1 MVKNEGEEAQGG
13 QGAEYDVAYEHAIAG
28 RLMKAESVCRGIL
41 ATDPNHAEALH
52 LMGGIAAKSGKVPP
66 AIEFFNRALKA
77 KPDFTKAHNN
87 LGTLLLGRGETDR
100 AIVHFERAIAAEPG
114 SSDAH
119 NNLGSA
125 LIHAGRYQDAIGA
138 FERAIAA
145 DPENVPAYNNLG
157 VTLLQEAR
165 TDDAI
170 ARFNQAME
178 LKPDLATTHANL
190 ARALTRKRDFE
201 GAAAANRRALE
212 IDPARAEVESSL
224 GIVYRHLGRF
234 DEALASQEKAL
245 EAKPDF
251 ARARFLRAVLLLAA
265 GRFEEGFEAFLSR
278 PLGAGGA
285 GEADRRPLPSA
296 LDESDIFLR
305 GEPDLEDEICFLR
318 FAPELEDRGA
328 WIDYQASARFAP
340 LAGRLAFIN
349 TVVAENARPA
359 AEDWFLL
366 AGDLP
371 FLLGVKTAAEFPP
384 PLPLAPEP
392 ANVENMKARLRGLG
406 PPPYVGL
413 SWRKGAPGG
422 TGIFY
427 KFAPIDGL
435 AKGLSQVPG
444 TFLAL
449 QSGPRAGEIDRLSA
463 GLGRAVHDLGALNG
477 TVEDMLATLSV
488 IDEYVAVGNVNVHL
502 RAGAGRASRIL
513 VPHPADYKCM
523 NEGAESPWFPGSR
536 LYRQAVDGDWRAA
549 FDALASDL
557 VADLPPAS

>member
-1 MVKNEGEEAQGG
+1 
-13 QGAEYDVAYEHAIAG
+13 
-28 RLMKAESVCRGIL
+28 
-41 ATDPNHAEALH
+41 
-52 LMGGIAAKSGKVPP
+52 
-66 AIEFFNRALKA
+66 
-77 KPDFTKAHNN
+77 
-87 LGTLLLGRGETDR
+87 
-100 AIVHFERAIAAEPG
+100 
-114 SSDAH
+114 
-119 NNLGSA
+119 A
-125 LIHAGRYQDAIGA
+125 LIHAGRYKDAIEA

-145 DPENVPAYNNLG
+145 DPENVLACNNLG
-157 VTLLQEAR
+157 VTLLREDRAE
-165 TDDAI
+165 DAI
-170 ARFNQAME
+170 ARFNQAVE

-190 ARALTRKRDFE
+190 AEALTRKRDFE
-201 GAAAANRRALE
+201 GAAAAFRRALE
-212 IDPARAEVESSL
+212 IDPAQAQVESSL
-224 GIVYRHLGRF
+224 GVVYRHLGRF
-234 DEALASQEKAL
+234 DDALASQEKAL

-285 GEADRRPLPSA
+285 GEADRRPLPAA

-318 FAPELEDRGA
+318 FASELEGRGA

-371 FLLGVKTAAEFPP
+371 FLLGVKTAADIPH
-384 PLPLAPEP
+384 PLPLAPSP
-392 ANVENMKARLRGLG
+392 ANVENMKTRLARLG

-422 TGIFY
+422 TGTFY

-435 AKGLSQVPG
+435 AKGLSPVGG

-449 QSGPRAGEIDRLSA
+449 QSGPRAGEIDRLST
-463 GLGRAVHDLGALNG
+463 GLGRAVHDLTALNG
-477 TVEDMLATLSV
+477 TVEDMLATLSL
-488 IDEYVAVGNVNVHL
+488 IDEYVAVGNANVHL

-536 LYRQAVDGDWRAA
+536 LYRQAVDGGWQEA

>member
-28 RLMKAESVCRGIL
+28 RLIEAESICRAIL
-41 ATDPNHAEALH
+41 ATEPNHAEALH

-77 KPDFTKAHNN
+77 KPGFAKALNN
-87 LGTLLLGRGETDR
+87 LGKLLLGRGETDR
-100 AIVHFERAIAAEPG
+100 AIDHFEKAIAAEPG

-119 NNLGSA
+119 NNLGRA
-125 LIHAGRYQDAIGA
+125 LMHAGRYKDAIAA

-145 DPENVPAYNNLG
+145 GPEIVLAYSNLG
-157 VTLLQEAR
+157 VALLQEAR

-178 LKPDLATTHANL
+178 LEPDLATTHANL
-190 ARALTRKRDFE
+190 AEALTRKRDFE
-201 GAAAANRRALE
+201 GAAAAFRRALE
-212 IDPARAEVESSL
+212 IDPAQAQVESSL

-234 DEALASQEKAL
+234 DDALASQEKAL

-285 GEADRRPLPSA
+285 AEADRRPLPAA
-296 LDESDIFLR
+296 LDESDIYLR

-318 FAPELEDRGA
+318 FASELADRGA
-328 WIDYQASARFAP
+328 RIDYQASAHFAP
-340 LAGRLAFIN
+340 LAERLAFID
-349 TVVAENARPA
+349 TVVAENARRG
-359 AEDWFLL
+359 AEDRFLL

-384 PLPLAPEP
+384 PLRFAPSP
-392 ANVENMKARLRGLG
+392 ANVETMKARLGGLG

-422 TGIFY
+422 TGTFY
-427 KFAPIDGL
+427 RLAPIDGL
-435 AKGLSQVPG
+435 AKALSAVGG

-449 QSGPRAGEIDRLSA
+449 QSGAGAGEIDRLSA
-463 GLGRAVHDLGALNG
+463 GLGRPVHDLGAPNG
-477 TVEDMLATLSV
+477 TLEDMLAVLSL
-488 IDEYVAVGNVNVHL
+488 IDEYVAVGNANVHL

-523 NEGAESPWFPGSR
+523 NEGAESPWFPGSG
-536 LYRQAVDGDWRAA
+536 LYRQAVDGDWREA

-557 VADLPPAS
+557 MADLPPAS

>member
-1 MVKNEGEEAQGG
+1 MVNNEGEEAQGG
-13 QGAEYDVAYEHAIAG
+13 QGAEYDVAYRHVVAG
-28 RLMKAESVCRGIL
+28 RLMEAESVCRAIL
-41 ATDPNHAEALH
+41 ASDPNHAEALH

-66 AIEFFNRALKA
+66 AIEFFNRALKV
-77 KPDFTKAHNN
+77 KPDFAKALNN

-100 AIVHFERAIAAEPG
+100 AITHFEKAIAAEPG

-125 LIHAGRYQDAIGA
+125 LMHVGRYKDAIEE

-145 DPENVPAYNNLG
+145 DPENVLACNNLG
-157 VTLLQEAR
+157 VTLLSEDRAE
-165 TDDAI
+165 DAI
-170 ARFNQAME
+170 ARFNRAVE

-190 ARALTRKRDFE
+190 ARALTRKGDFE
-201 GAAAANRRALE
+201 GAAAAYGRALE
-212 IDPARAEVESSL
+212 IDPAQAVSLNSL

-234 DEALASQEKAL
+234 DEALAAQEKAI
-245 EAKPDF
+245 EAMPEF
-251 ARARFLRAVLLLAA
+251 ARARFLRAVLLLAM

-285 GEADRRPLPSA
+285 GEAYRRPLPA
-296 LDESDIFLR
+296 ELDETDIFLR
-305 GEPDLEDEICFLR
+305 REDNLEDEICFLR
-318 FAPELEDRGA
+318 FASELEDRGA
-328 WIDYQASARFAP
+328 WIDYQASAQLAP

-349 TVVAENARPA
+349 TVAAENARPA

-371 FLLGVKTAAEFPP
+371 FLLGVKSAADIPP

-392 ANVENMKARLRGLG
+392 ANVETLKARLAELG

-449 QSGPRAGEIDRLSA
+449 QDGPRADEIDRLSA
-463 GLGRAVHDLGALNG
+463 GLGRPVHDLGALEG
-477 TVEDMLATLSV
+477 TVEDMLALLSL
-488 IDEYVAVGNVNVHL
+488 IDEYVAVGNANVHL
-502 RAGAGRASRIL
+502 RAGAGRTSRIL
-513 VPHPADYKCM
+513 VPYPADYKCM
-523 NEGAESPWFPGSR
+523 NEGAGTPWFPGSK
-536 LYRQAVDGDWRAA
+536 LYRQAVDGDWQAA
-549 FDALASDL
+549 FDALSRDL
-557 VADLPPAS
+557 LTELAPAS